1 MAAASPQVYY
11 TAWTNHSKQN
21 DLWEEDSLTCTVA
34 SLGPENTA
42 CLMSAL

>member
-1 MAAASPQVYY
+1 ML
-11 TAWTNHSKQN
+11 SKN
-21 DLWEEDSLTCTVA
+21 DLLEEDSLTCTVA